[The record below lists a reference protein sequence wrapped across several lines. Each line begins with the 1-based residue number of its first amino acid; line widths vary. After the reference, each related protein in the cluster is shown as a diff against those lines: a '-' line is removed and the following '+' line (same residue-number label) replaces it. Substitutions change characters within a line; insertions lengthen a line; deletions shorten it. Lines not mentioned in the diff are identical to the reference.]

1 MVQNEDKA
9 VTEYQSETTD
19 ERYTPEW
26 VVTLIHEVLGGIDL
40 DPTNNR
46 FNSTK
51 SSHYF
56 TETTSCLINSWDV
69 FGLPKTV
76 YMNPPFS
83 NSKLFVE
90 KLLDEQKRLGFTAI
104 ACLLSGSIHNK
115 STQKYL
121 AEAKAICFWHGRLNF
136 TYPDGVKKN
145 GNDRDIIFVLWG
157 QDAEI
162 KKQFDSIFGK
172 YGLVVEPR

>member
-121 AEAKAICFWHGRLNF
+121 AIPQKEWTR
-136 TYPDGVKKN
+136 
-145 GNDRDIIFVLWG
+145 
-157 QDAEI
+157 
-162 KKQFDSIFGK
+162 
-172 YGLVVEPR
+172 PRYHFCIVGTRC